1 MTKPTVMK
9 RALASAHLPGN
20 LKLFLF
26 GFYRKVSKRMTGI
39 KSDDN
44 EKTFI
49 PRIHKTIT
57 TKMLIE
63 RKLTEWTDNPE
74 NDSKNPT
81 LEELADA
88 LNIDKHALNIYFI
101 KHAKKDFRIWRSEM
115 KIKKA
120 RAMLI
125 RKDNALDI
133 NQTAELL
140 VPGTSRISTD
150 FQKLYR
156 LHSGRMEKHRRTPL
170 REETEL
176 NYACWC
182 AGRRRSS
189 TTFTGLKVSSGT
201 STKQVFQSLME
212 PFHRPGSSS
221 AFNSLP

>member
-26 GFYRKVSKRMTGI
+26 GFYRKVSSKRMTGI

-74 NDSKNPT
+74 NDSKNPR

-101 KHAKKDFRIWRSEM
+101 KHAKKDFRIWKSEM
-115 KIKKA
+115 KIKKPEQCLSEKT
-120 RAMLI
+120 MLW
-125 RKDNALDI
+125 
-133 NQTAELL
+133 T
-140 VPGTSRISTD
+140 
-150 FQKLYR
+150 
-156 LHSGRMEKHRRTPL
+156 
-170 REETEL
+170 
-176 NYACWC
+176 
-182 AGRRRSS
+182 
-189 TTFTGLKVSSGT
+189 
-201 STKQVFQSLME
+201 
-212 PFHRPGSSS
+212 
-221 AFNSLP
+221 

>member
-9 RALASAHLPGN
+9 RTLASTHLPGN

-26 GFYRKVSKRMTGI
+26 GFYRKVSSKRMTGI

-88 LNIDKHALNIYFI
+88 LNIDKHALNI
-101 KHAKKDFRIWRSEM
+101 
-115 KIKKA
+115 
-120 RAMLI
+120 
-125 RKDNALDI
+125 
-133 NQTAELL
+133 
-140 VPGTSRISTD
+140 
-150 FQKLYR
+150 
-156 LHSGRMEKHRRTPL
+156 
-170 REETEL
+170 
-176 NYACWC
+176 
-182 AGRRRSS
+182 
-189 TTFTGLKVSSGT
+189 
-201 STKQVFQSLME
+201 
-212 PFHRPGSSS
+212 
-221 AFNSLP
+221 

>member
-74 NDSKNPT
+74 NDAKNPR

-101 KHAKKDFRIWRSEM
+101 KHAKKDFRIWKSEM
-115 KIKKA
+115 KIKKPEQCLSEKT
-120 RAMLI
+120 MLW
-125 RKDNALDI
+125 
-133 NQTAELL
+133 T
-140 VPGTSRISTD
+140 
-150 FQKLYR
+150 
-156 LHSGRMEKHRRTPL
+156 
-170 REETEL
+170 
-176 NYACWC
+176 
-182 AGRRRSS
+182 
-189 TTFTGLKVSSGT
+189 
-201 STKQVFQSLME
+201 
-212 PFHRPGSSS
+212 
-221 AFNSLP
+221 

>member
-1 MTKPTVMK
+1 MTKPTVMM
-9 RALASAHLPGN
+9 RALASAHLPSDI
-20 LKLFLF
+20 KLFLF

-74 NDSKNPT
+74 NDSKNPK

-88 LNIDKHALNIYFI
+88 LNIDRDAI
-101 KHAKKDFRIWRSEM
+101 KQAKKGVRSWKREM

-125 RKDNALDI
+125 RKDNALDV
-133 NQTAELL
+133 NQVAAAL
-140 VPGTSRISTD
+140 GFHDKS
-150 FQKLYR
+150 
-156 LHSGRMEKHRRTPL
+156 
-170 REETEL
+170 
-176 NYACWC
+176 N
-182 AGRRRSS
+182 
-189 TTFTGLKVSSGT
+189 
-201 STKQVFQSLME
+201 
-212 PFHRPGSSS
+212 FHRLFKQYTGCTPGEWKSTGGHPCVKKQ
-221 AFNSLP
+221 N

>member
-9 RALASAHLPGN
+9 RALASAHLPSN
-20 LKLFLF
+20 IKLFLF
-26 GFYRKVSKRMTGI
+26 GFYRKVSSKRMTGI

-63 RKLTEWTDNPE
+63 RKLSEWTDNPE
-74 NDSKNPT
+74 NDSKNPR

-101 KHAKKDFRIWRSEM
+101 KHAKKDFRVWKSEM

-133 NQTAELL
+133 NQTAEAL
-140 VPGTSRISTD
+140 GFRDKS
-150 FQKLYR
+150 
-156 LHSGRMEKHRRTPL
+156 
-170 REETEL
+170 
-176 NYACWC
+176 N
-182 AGRRRSS
+182 
-189 TTFTGLKVSSGT
+189 
-201 STKQVFQSLME
+201 
-212 PFHRPGSSS
+212 FHRLFKSYTGCTPGEWKCTGGHPCVKKQ
-221 AFNSLP
+221 N